1 MKKLIML
8 LLVATLAVAMIP
20 TVVMA
25 QASLPFTTDL
35 IADGRDTALD
45 VGDLTVGNDG
55 TITFQIDEAST
66 DWRLEE
72 THLYVG
78 DEAPAKSA
86 PGKFPYKH
94 EELGGVASDA
104 YSVDLA
110 AADLDGDGIVYIAAH
125 AGLIMQIGV
134 DPETEE
140 PIYADETAWA
150 EGDEPIG
157 KGKNWATCF
166 SVTVPVVE
174 PPAE

>member
-8 LLVATLAVAMIP
+8 LLVATLLVAMIP

-45 VGDLTVGNDG
+45 VGDLTVDTDG
-55 TITFQIDEAST
+55 TITFQIDEVNT
-66 DWRLEE
+66 DWLLEE

-78 DEAPAKSA
+78 DKAPVKSA
-86 PGKFPYKH
+86 PGKFPYKN
-94 EELGGVASDA
+94 EVLGGESSVV

-110 AADLDGDGIVYIAAH
+110 AYDVDGDGIVYVAAH
-125 AGLIMQIGV
+125 AALIMQIGE
-134 DPETEE
+134 DPDTGE
-140 PIYADETAWA
+140 PIYDYESAWA
-150 EGDEPIG
+150 QGDEAIG

-166 SVTVPVVE
+166 SVTVPVE
-174 PPAE
+174 ETPSE